1 MSLTG
6 PGSRRAPSRV
16 PDSHSPLPTMVVLVL
31 NAGSSSLKID
41 LIDAEAGQTLAA
53 GQVERIGA
61 VSSLASFR
69 LGDAKAERVSL
80 QAPDH
85 TTALGHLLDRM
96 READG
101 PDQDILPPIEAV
113 GHRVVHGGEQFAESA
128 LVDGEVIDA
137 IRDAF
142 DLAPLHNPANLQG
155 IRAAQKAFPDV
166 PHVAVFDTA
175 FHQTIP
181 PEAYLYALPNR
192 LYRRHKIRRYGF
204 HGTSHYYVSRR
215 LVDLAGLDLQAS
227 RVVTIH
233 LGNGCSMAAIRDG
246 RSIDT
251 SMGMTPLEGLV
262 MGTRSG
268 DLDPSIVFEIAEK
281 EDAPLSEVHT
291 LLNRYSGL
299 LGLSGY
305 AADMRDLL
313 AEAADG
319 DVRCQQAID
328 VFCYRVKSYLGRY
341 LAVLGGID
349 AVAFTA
355 GIGTFAAPVRAQI
368 LAGLE
373 GLGITVDPAANAA
386 ADGTEAR
393 ITTDASGVPVWVVP
407 TNEELVIAQDTQKL
421 ARAAR
426 QSPFV

>member
-1 MSLTG
+1 MT
-6 PGSRRAPSRV
+6 
-16 PDSHSPLPTMVVLVL
+16 VLVL
-31 NAGSSSLKID
+31 NAGSSSLKVD
-41 LIDAEAGQTLAA
+41 LIDAEARETLAS
-53 GQVERIGA
+53 GQVERIGS
-61 VSSLASFR
+61 VKSLASFQV
-69 LGDAKAERVSL
+69 GGGKPDRVSL
-80 QAPDH
+80 EAPDH
-85 TTALGHLLDRM
+85 GAALDVLLGKM

-101 PDQDILPPIEAV
+101 PERDQLPAIEAV
-113 GHRVVHGGEQFAESA
+113 GHRVVHGGERFAESA
-128 LVDGEVIDA
+128 LVDAEVLDA

-175 FHQTIP
+175 FHQTLP
-181 PEAYLYALPNR
+181 PEAYLYAIPNR

-215 LVDLAGLDLQAS
+215 LYELAGLEKTRS
-227 RVVTIH
+227 RVVTMH
-233 LGNGCSMAAIRDG
+233 LGNGCSACAVRDG
-246 RSIDT
+246 RSVDT

-268 DLDPSIVFEIAEK
+268 SLDPSVVFDLVDK
-281 EDAPLSEVHT
+281 EEVPLAEVHT

-319 DVRCQQAID
+319 DVRCRQAID
-328 VFCYRVKSYLGRY
+328 VFCHRAKSYLGQY
-341 LAVLGGID
+341 LAVLGGLD

-355 GIGTFAAPVRAQI
+355 GIGTYAAPVRAQI
-368 LAGLE
+368 LDGLE
-373 GLGITVDPAANAA
+373 DVGIVLDPAANEAA
-386 ADGTEAR
+386 SGREAR
-393 ITTDASGVPVWVVP
+393 ITAEGSPIQVWVVP
-407 TNEELVIAQDTQKL
+407 TNEELVIAIDAMKL

-426 QSPFV
+426 QSPFL

>member
-1 MSLTG
+1 MT
-6 PGSRRAPSRV
+6 
-16 PDSHSPLPTMVVLVL
+16 VLVL
-31 NAGSSSLKID
+31 NAGSSSLKVD
-41 LIDAEAGQTLAA
+41 LIDAEARETLAA
-53 GQVERIGA
+53 GHVERIGA

-80 QAPDH
+80 AAPDH
-85 TTALGHLLDRM
+85 AAALEHLLKRM

-101 PDQDILPPIEAV
+101 PEGDVLPEIEAV
-113 GHRVVHGGEQFAESA
+113 GHRVVHGGERFAESA
-128 LVDGEVIDA
+128 LIDGEVVDA

-166 PHVAVFDTA
+166 PQVAVFDTA

-215 LVDLAGLDLQAS
+215 LYELAGLEKGDS
-227 RVVTIH
+227 RVVTMH
-233 LGNGCSMAAIRDG
+233 LGNGCSACAIRDG
-246 RSIDT
+246 RSVDT

-268 DLDPSIVFEIAEK
+268 DLDPSIVFDIVDK
-281 EDAPLSEVHT
+281 EEVPLAEVHT

-328 VFCYRVKSYLGRY
+328 VFCHRATGYLGRY
-341 LAVLGGID
+341 LATLGGLD

-355 GIGTFAAPVRAQI
+355 GIGTFAAPIRAQI
-368 LAGLE
+368 LGGLE
-373 GLGITVDPAANAA
+373 RLGIVLDAEANAA
-386 ADGTEAR
+386 ASGTEAR
-393 ITTDASGVPVWVVP
+393 ITTPESAVQVWVVP
-407 TNEELVIAQDTQKL
+407 TNEELVIALDTRKL
-421 ARAAR
+421 ARVGR
-426 QSPFV
+426 QTPFV

>member
-1 MSLTG
+1 MI
-6 PGSRRAPSRV
+6 
-16 PDSHSPLPTMVVLVL
+16 VLVL

-41 LIDAEAGQTLAA
+41 LFDAAAGQTLAA

-69 LGDAKAERVSL
+69 LGDAKPERVSL

-85 TTALGHLLDRM
+85 ATALSHLLDRM

-101 PDQDILPPIEAV
+101 PNQDVLPQIEAV

-128 LVDGEVIDA
+128 LIDGEVVDA

-181 PEAYLYALPNR
+181 PHAYLYALPNR

-215 LVDLAGLDLQAS
+215 LVELAGLTLQDS

-246 RSIDT
+246 KSVDT

-268 DLDPSIVFEIAEK
+268 DLDPSIVFEVMEK
-281 EDAPLSEVHT
+281 EDMPLAEVHT

-341 LAVLGGID
+341 LAVLGGLD

-355 GIGTFAAPVRAQI
+355 GIGTYAAPVRAQV
-368 LAGLE
+368 LAGLD
-373 GLGITVDPAANAA
+373 GLGMTLDASANEAANGVEALVTT
-386 ADGTEAR
+386 ADSA
-393 ITTDASGVPVWVVP
+393 VPVWVVP

>member
-1 MSLTG
+1 MT
-6 PGSRRAPSRV
+6 
-16 PDSHSPLPTMVVLVL
+16 VLVV

-41 LIDAEAGQTLAA
+41 LLNAETGAVLAA

-61 VSSLASFR
+61 VSSLAGFS
-69 LGDAKAERVSL
+69 LGGAKPERISL

-85 TTALGHLLDRM
+85 GAALAHLLDRM

-101 PDQDILPPIEAV
+101 PAGDVLPEIEAV
-113 GHRVVHGGEQFAESA
+113 GHRVVHGGEQFAASA
-128 LVDGEVIDA
+128 LIDGEVVDA

-166 PHVAVFDTA
+166 PQVAVFDTA

-181 PEAYLYALPNR
+181 PQAYLYALPNR

-204 HGTSHYYVSRR
+204 HGTSHFYVSRR
-215 LVDLAGLDLQAS
+215 LYELEGLDPTRS
-227 RVVTIH
+227 RVLTIH
-233 LGNGCSMAAIRDG
+233 LGNGCSACAVRDG
-246 RSIDT
+246 QSVDT

-268 DLDPSIVFEIAEK
+268 DLDPSIVFEVMEK
-281 EDAPLSEVHT
+281 EDMPVAEVHT

-305 AADMRDLL
+305 ASDMRDLL
-313 AEAADG
+313 AEAAAG
-319 DVRCQQAID
+319 DARCQQAVD
-328 VFCYRVKSYLGRY
+328 VFCYRVKSYVGRY
-341 LAVLGGID
+341 LAVLGGLD

-355 GIGTFAAPVRAQI
+355 GIGTHAAPVRAQV
-368 LAGLE
+368 LDGLE
-373 GLGITVDPAANAA
+373 GLGMTLDPAANDAA
-386 ADGTEAR
+386 SGAEAR
-393 ITTDASGVPVWVVP
+393 ITTADSAVPVWVVP
-407 TNEELVIAQDTQKL
+407 TNEELVIAQDTHKL
-421 ARAAR
+421 ALAAR
-426 QSPFV
+426 QSPFA

>member
-1 MSLTG
+1 MTI
-6 PGSRRAPSRV
+6 
-16 PDSHSPLPTMVVLVL
+16 LVL

-41 LIDAEAGQTLAA
+41 LIDGDSGAVLAA

-61 VSSLASFR
+61 VSSLASFS
-69 LGDAKAERVSL
+69 LGGGKPERISL

-85 TTALGHLLDRM
+85 ASALAHLMDKM

-101 PDQDILPPIEAV
+101 PNKDVLPEIEAV
-113 GHRVVHGGEQFAESA
+113 GHRVVHGGERFAESA

-181 PEAYLYALPNR
+181 PQAYLYALPNR

-204 HGTSHYYVSRR
+204 HGTSHFYVSRR
-215 LVDLAGLDLQAS
+215 LYEVADLDPSDS
-227 RVVTIH
+227 RVLTIH
-233 LGNGCSMAAIRDG
+233 LGNGCSMCAIRDG
-246 RSIDT
+246 RSVDT

-268 DLDPSIVFEIAEK
+268 DLDPSIVFEVMEK
-281 EDAPLSEVHT
+281 EDMPLAEVHT
-291 LLNRYSGL
+291 MLNRYSGL

-305 AADMRDLL
+305 ASDMRDLL
-313 AEAADG
+313 EEAAGG
-319 DVRCQQAID
+319 DTRCQQAVD
-328 VFCYRVKSYLGRY
+328 VFCYRVKSYIGRY
-341 LAVLGGID
+341 LAVLGGFD

-355 GIGTFAAPVRAQI
+355 GIGTHAAPVRAQI
-368 LAGLE
+368 LD
-373 GLGITVDPAANAA
+373 GLGGLGMTLDAAANASA
-386 ADGTEAR
+386 SGTEAR
-393 ITTDASGVPVWVVP
+393 ITTADSAIPVWVVP

-426 QSPFV
+426 QSPFA

>member
-1 MSLTG
+1 
-6 PGSRRAPSRV
+6 
-16 PDSHSPLPTMVVLVL
+16 MVVLVL
-31 NAGSSSLKID
+31 NAGSSSLKVD
-41 LIDAEAGQTLAA
+41 LIDAEARETLAS

-69 LGDAKAERVSL
+69 LGDGKPDRVTL
-80 QAPDH
+80 NAPDH
-85 TTALGHLLDRM
+85 GTALEVLMGKL

-101 PDQDILPPIEAV
+101 PDQDVLPAIDAV
-113 GHRVVHGGEQFAESA
+113 GHRVVHGGERFAESA
-128 LVDGEVIDA
+128 LVDDEVVDA

-155 IRAAQKAFPDV
+155 IRAAQQAFPDL

-181 PEAYLYALPNR
+181 PHAYLYALPNR

-215 LVDLAGLDLQAS
+215 LYELAGLEKTAS
-227 RVVTIH
+227 RVVTVH
-233 LGNGCSMAAIRDG
+233 LGNGCSACAIRDG
-246 RSIDT
+246 RSVDT

-268 DLDPSIVFEIAEK
+268 DLDPSIVFDIVDKEEI
-281 EDAPLSEVHT
+281 PLAEVHT

-341 LAVLGGID
+341 LAVLGGAD

-368 LAGLE
+368 LDGLE
-373 GLGITVDPAANAA
+373 GLGIVLDAEANEAASGA
-386 ADGTEAR
+386 EAR
-393 ITTDASGVPVWVVP
+393 ISTADSPVQAWVVP
-407 TNEELVIAQDTQKL
+407 TNEELVIAIDTMKL
-421 ARAAR
+421 ARAAT
-426 QSPFV
+426 QTPFV

>member
-1 MSLTG
+1 
-6 PGSRRAPSRV
+6 
-16 PDSHSPLPTMVVLVL
+16 MVVLVL
-31 NAGSSSLKID
+31 NAGSSSLKLD
-41 LIDAEAGQTLAA
+41 LIDADVGRTLAA

-61 VSSLASFR
+61 VSSLASFH
-69 LGDAKAERVSL
+69 LGEAKPERISL
-80 QAPDH
+80 KAPDH
-85 TTALGHLLDRM
+85 AVALAHLLDRM

-101 PDQDILPPIEAV
+101 AEDRLPDIEAV
-113 GHRVVHGGEQFAESA
+113 GHRVVHGGERFAESA
-128 LVDGEVIDA
+128 LIDGEVVDA

-166 PHVAVFDTA
+166 PQVAVFDTA

-215 LVDLAGLDLQAS
+215 LYDLAGLDQQRS

-246 RSIDT
+246 KSVDT

-268 DLDPSIVFEIAEK
+268 DLDPSIVFEVMEK
-281 EDAPLSEVHT
+281 EDMPLAEVHT

-299 LGLSGY
+299 LGLSGF
-305 AADMRDLL
+305 ASDMRDLL

-319 DVRCQQAID
+319 DVRCQQAVD

-341 LAVLGGID
+341 LAVLGGLD

-355 GIGTFAAPVRAQI
+355 GIGTYAAPIRAQI
-368 LAGLE
+368 LDGLAGLGMTLDAGANE
-373 GLGITVDPAANAA
+373 AAS
-386 ADGTEAR
+386 GTEAV
-393 ITTDASGVPVWVVP
+393 ITTTDSAVPVWVVP

>member
-1 MSLTG
+1 MT
-6 PGSRRAPSRV
+6 
-16 PDSHSPLPTMVVLVL
+16 VLVL

-41 LIDAEAGQTLAA
+41 LIDTEARETLAS

-69 LGDAKAERVSL
+69 LGEAKPERVSL
-80 QAPDH
+80 AAPDH
-85 TTALGHLLDRM
+85 AVALEHLLKRM

-101 PDQDILPPIEAV
+101 PDQNVLPPIEAI

-128 LVDGEVIDA
+128 LVTDEVVDA
-137 IRDAF
+137 IREAF

-155 IRAAQKAFPDV
+155 IRAARKAFPDV
-166 PHVAVFDTA
+166 PQVAVFDTA

-215 LVDLAGLDLQAS
+215 LYELAGLDKSDS
-227 RVVTIH
+227 RVVTMH
-233 LGNGCSMAAIRDG
+233 LGNGCSACAIRDG
-246 RSIDT
+246 RSVDT

-268 DLDPSIVFEIAEK
+268 DLDPSIVFDIVDK
-281 EDAPLSEVHT
+281 EEVPLAEVHT

-328 VFCYRVKSYLGRY
+328 VFCHRARGYLGRY
-341 LAVLGGID
+341 LATLGGLD

-355 GIGTFAAPVRAQI
+355 GIGTFAAPIRAQI
-368 LAGLE
+368 LGGLDR
-373 GLGITVDPAANAA
+373 LGIVLDPEANAA
-386 ADGTEAR
+386 ANGAEAR
-393 ITTDASGVPVWVVP
+393 ITTADSAVQVWVVP
-407 TNEELVIAQDTQKL
+407 TNEELVIALDTMKL
-421 ARAAR
+421 ARVKR
-426 QSPFV
+426 QTPFV

>member
-1 MSLTG
+1 MT
-6 PGSRRAPSRV
+6 
-16 PDSHSPLPTMVVLVL
+16 VLGL
-31 NAGSSSLKID
+31 NAGSSSLKVD
-41 LIDAEAGQTLAA
+41 LIDVTAGQTLAA

-69 LGDAKAERVSL
+69 VGAAKPARISL
-80 QAPDH
+80 KAPDH
-85 TTALGHLLDRM
+85 AAALSHLLETM

-101 PDQDILPPIEAV
+101 EEDRLPDVEAV
-113 GHRVVHGGEQFAESA
+113 GHRVVHGGERFAESA
-128 LVDGEVIDA
+128 LIDGEVVDA

-166 PHVAVFDTA
+166 PQVAVFDTA

-215 LVDLAGLDLQAS
+215 LYELAGLDQQNS

-246 RSIDT
+246 KSVDT

-268 DLDPSIVFEIAEK
+268 DLDPSIVFEVMEK
-281 EDAPLSEVHT
+281 EDMPLAEVHT

-341 LAVLGGID
+341 LAVLGGLD

-355 GIGTFAAPVRAQI
+355 GIGTFAAPVRAQV
-368 LAGLE
+368 LDGMAGLGMTLDAGANE
-373 GLGITVDPAANAA
+373 AAN
-386 ADGTEAR
+386 GTEAV
-393 ITTDASGVPVWVVP
+393 ITTPDSAVPVWVVP

-421 ARAAR
+421 ALAAR

>member
-1 MSLTG
+1 MT
-6 PGSRRAPSRV
+6 
-16 PDSHSPLPTMVVLVL
+16 VLVL
-31 NAGSSSLKID
+31 NAGSSSLKMD
-41 LIDAEAGQTLAA
+41 LLDAETRTELAS

-61 VSSLASFR
+61 VSSLVSFR
-69 LGDAKAERVSL
+69 VGDAKAERGTL
-80 QAPDH
+80 AAPDH
-85 TTALGHLLDRM
+85 TAALDALLARLGAAKT
-96 READG
+96 ADG
-101 PDQDILPPIEAV
+101 EALPAVEAV

-128 LVDGEVIDA
+128 LIDDEVLEA

-142 DLAPLHNPANLQG
+142 DLAPLHNPANLEG
-155 IRAAQKAFPDV
+155 IRAAQALFPDV
-166 PHVAVFDTA
+166 PQVAVFDTA

-215 LVDLAGLDLQAS
+215 LYELEGLDPTAS
-227 RVVTIH
+227 RVVVFH
-233 LGNGCSMAAIRDG
+233 LGNGCSACAIRDG
-246 RSIDT
+246 RSVDT

-268 DLDPSIVFEIAEK
+268 DLDPSIVFDIVDK
-281 EDAPLSEVHT
+281 EETPLAEVHT

-328 VFCYRVKSYLGRY
+328 VFCHRAKGYLGRY

-355 GIGTFAAPVRAQI
+355 GIGTYAAPVRAQI

-373 GLGITVDPAANAA
+373 GLGITVDAAANEAA
-386 ADGTEAR
+386 SGREAR
-393 ITTDASGVPVWVVP
+393 ITTADSRIPVWVVP
-407 TNEELVIAQDTQKL
+407 TNEELVIALDTMKL
-421 ARAAR
+421 ARTAR
-426 QSPFV
+426 QTPFV

>member
-1 MSLTG
+1 MT
-6 PGSRRAPSRV
+6 
-16 PDSHSPLPTMVVLVL
+16 VLVL
-31 NAGSSSLKID
+31 NAGSSSLKVD
-41 LIDAEAGQTLAA
+41 LIDAAAGQTLAA

-69 LGDAKAERVSL
+69 VGDAKPERISL
-80 QAPDH
+80 KAPDH
-85 TTALGHLLDRM
+85 AAALSHLLETM

-101 PDQDILPPIEAV
+101 EEDRLPDVEAV
-113 GHRVVHGGEQFAESA
+113 GHRVVHGGERFAESA
-128 LVDGEVIDA
+128 LIDGEVVDA

-166 PHVAVFDTA
+166 PQVAVFDTA

-181 PEAYLYALPNR
+181 AEAYLYALPNR

-215 LVDLAGLDLQAS
+215 LYELAGLDQQNS

-246 RSIDT
+246 KSVDT

-268 DLDPSIVFEIAEK
+268 DLDPSIVFEVMEK
-281 EDAPLSEVHT
+281 EDMPLAEVHT

-341 LAVLGGID
+341 LAVLGGLD

-368 LAGLE
+368 LYGLAGLGMTLDAGANE
-373 GLGITVDPAANAA
+373 AAN
-386 ADGTEAR
+386 GTEAV
-393 ITTDASGVPVWVVP
+393 ITTPDSAVPVWVVP

-421 ARAAR
+421 ALAAR

>member
-1 MSLTG
+1 
-6 PGSRRAPSRV
+6 
-16 PDSHSPLPTMVVLVL
+16 MVVLVI
-31 NAGSSSLKID
+31 NAGSSSLKVD
-41 LIDAEAGQTLAA
+41 LIDAEARRTLAS
-53 GQVERIGA
+53 GRVERIGA
-61 VSSLASFR
+61 VSSLASFG
-69 LGDAKAERVSL
+69 LDGAKPDRASL
-80 QAPDH
+80 SAPDH
-85 TTALGHLLDRM
+85 AVALDVLMGKL

-101 PDQDILPPIEAV
+101 PDQDVLPPIEAV
-113 GHRVVHGGEQFAESA
+113 GHRVVHGGERFAESA
-128 LVDGEVIDA
+128 LVDGEVVDA

-155 IRAAQKAFPDV
+155 IRAAQKTFPDL
-166 PHVAVFDTA
+166 PQVAVFDTA

-192 LYRRHKIRRYGF
+192 LYRRHRIRRYGF

-215 LVDLAGLDLQAS
+215 LYELAGLEKTDS
-227 RVVTIH
+227 RVVTVH
-233 LGNGCSMAAIRDG
+233 LGNGCSACAVRDG
-246 RSIDT
+246 RSVDT

-268 DLDPSIVFEIAEK
+268 DLDPSVVFEVMEK
-281 EDAPLSEVHT
+281 EEMPLAEVHT

-341 LAVLGGID
+341 LAVLGGAD

-368 LAGLE
+368 LDGLD
-373 GLGITVDPAANAA
+373 GLGIALDPEANEAANGA
-386 ADGTEAR
+386 EAR
-393 ITTDASGVPVWVVP
+393 ITTADSPVQAWVVP
-407 TNEELVIAQDTQKL
+407 TNEELVIAIDTMKL
-421 ARAAR
+421 AGAAR
-426 QSPFV
+426 QTPFV